1 MRKFIQ
7 NTLDLCLLTISV
19 LLLESIFRLFV
30 GFRIISPRGV
40 LFTISSVVFVYS
52 ILYFFND
59 KYRRGLS
66 IVFLAFLSVYSF
78 SQIIYFRYFASLY
91 SINKIVLLTE
101 LQSVTSEVL
110 MEFDIKMLV
119 IFVPLVL
126 YVGSLYIFRKVKQY
140 PIAKNK
146 TSAFQLLFLIFFS
159 LQILTMVTFA
169 EGDWS
174 QNDFYLYRTFY
185 SRVRA
190 MERFGV
196 NKYVERDL
204 QIYLGQL
211 FRSTS
216 QTDISSIDSY
226 LESKDVELTSNEYTG
241 IFKGKNLI
249 YILAESLDELAINPE
264 ITPNLYRLKTEG
276 LYFNNYYSPVYN
288 ASTADSEFVLNTSM
302 FPSIDYGVAAY
313 NYGNNTYPYT
323 IANTFQK
330 ENYFT
335 NSFHSFHSFFYNREN
350 MHTSLGFSTFYDIE
364 KLNLNYE
371 LDGWQEGI
379 DWIDDVNLMR
389 NMLNVSTQ
397 KDPFFSFVITVSG
410 HLPYNAGRRGL
421 MEYFN
426 QLKEYEYLEPYT
438 FYLSA
443 QKKLDDSIG
452 LLFEELE
459 NRGLLN
465 DTVIVIASDH
475 YPYGMD
481 TESLKTYG
489 FESGYDYEKYRVP
502 LMIWSSN
509 IEPKEIDT
517 MVSSLDVVPT
527 ILNLYGLQQNKVYFG
542 TDVFS
547 ENHREI
553 VVLKDRSW
561 ATPSLYYDSQSN
573 IITQLNESMSKID
586 YDEQVNQS
594 NSFVYDLFNVGQ
606 KMLTTDYFRVKE

>member
-1 MRKFIQ
+1 MRKFLHYS
-7 NTLDLCLLTISV
+7 LDLCLLIVSV
-19 LLLESIFRLFV
+19 LMLESIFRLFV
-30 GFRIISPRGV
+30 GFRIVSPRGV

-52 ILYFFND
+52 LMYFFSD
-59 KYRRGLS
+59 KIRK
-66 IVFLAFLSVYSF
+66 ILSVLFILFISLYSF
-78 SQIIYFRYFASLY
+78 SQIIYFRYFSSLY
-91 SINKIVLLTE
+91 SINRIVLLTE
-101 LQSVTSEVL
+101 LKSVTSEVL
-110 MEFDIKMLV
+110 MEFDVKMLA

-126 YVGSLYIFRKVKQY
+126 YLISLFVFRNFKQE
-140 PIAKNK
+140 PIAKKK
-146 TSAFQLLFLIFFS
+146 TSAFQLLFLIAFT

-196 NKYVERDL
+196 NKYVERDV
-204 QIYLGQL
+204 QIFLGQL
-211 FRSTS
+211 LRSSS
-216 QTDISSIDSY
+216 QDDINMIDSY
-226 LESKDVELTSNEYTG
+226 LNTKEMNRTENSYTG
-241 IFKGKNLI
+241 LFEGKNLI
-249 YILAESLDELAINPE
+249 YILAESLDELAIDPE

-288 ASTADSEFVLNTSM
+288 ASTADSEFVLNTSL

-323 IANTFQK
+323 IANAFQK

-350 MHTSLGFSTFYDIE
+350 MHTSLGYSTFYDIE
-364 KLNLNYE
+364 KLNLNYDTE
-371 LDGWQEGI
+371 GWQEGV
-379 DWIDDVNLMR
+379 DWIDDINLMR
-389 NMLNVSTQ
+389 NMLNVSSQ

-459 NRGLLN
+459 AKGILD

-489 FESGYDYEKYRVP
+489 FESGYDFEKYRVP
-502 LMIWSSN
+502 LLIWSN
-509 IEPKEIDT
+509 DIEAQEVNT
-517 MVSSLDVVPT
+517 MISSLDLVPT
-527 ILNLYGLQQNKVYFG
+527 LLNLFGLDQNKVYFG
-542 TDVFS
+542 SDVFD
-547 ENHREI
+547 ENHKEI

-561 ATPSLYYDSQSN
+561 ATPSIYYDSKSN
-573 IITQLNESMSKID
+573 TVIKMDESLSQEMV
-586 YDEQVNQS
+586 DEQVKLN
-594 NSFVYDLFNVGQ
+594 NAYVYDLFNVGQ
-606 KMLTTDYFRVKE
+606 KILTTDYFRVRE

>member
-1 MRKFIQ
+1 MRKFLHYS
-7 NTLDLCLLTISV
+7 LDLCLLIVSV
-19 LLLESIFRLFV
+19 LMLESIFRLFV
-30 GFRIISPRGV
+30 GFRIVSPRGV

-52 ILYFFND
+52 IMYFFND
-59 KYRRGLS
+59 KIRK
-66 IVFLAFLSVYSF
+66 ILSVLFILFISLYSF
-78 SQIIYFRYFASLY
+78 SQIIYFRYFSSLY

-101 LQSVTSEVL
+101 LKSVTSEVL
-110 MEFDIKMLV
+110 MEFDVKMLV

-126 YVGSLYIFRKVKQY
+126 YLISLFVFRNFKQK
-140 PIAKNK
+140 PIAKKK
-146 TSAFQLLFLIFFS
+146 TSAFQLLFLIAFT

-196 NKYVERDL
+196 NKYVERDV
-204 QIYLGQL
+204 QIFLGQL
-211 FRSTS
+211 LRSSS
-216 QTDISSIDSY
+216 QDDINMIDSY
-226 LESKDVELTSNEYTG
+226 LNTKEINRTENSYTG
-241 IFKGKNLI
+241 IFEGKNLI
-249 YILAESLDELAINPE
+249 YILAESLDELAIDPE

-288 ASTADSEFVLNTSM
+288 ASTADSEFVLNTSL

-323 IANTFQK
+323 IANAFQK

-350 MHTSLGFSTFYDIE
+350 MHTSLGYSTFYDIE
-364 KLNLNYE
+364 KLNLNYDTE
-371 LDGWQEGI
+371 GWQEGV
-379 DWIDDVNLMR
+379 DWIDDINLMR
-389 NMLNVSTQ
+389 NMLNVSSQ

-459 NRGLLN
+459 VKGILD

-489 FESGYDYEKYRVP
+489 FESGYDFEKYRVP
-502 LMIWSSN
+502 LIIWSN
-509 IEPKEIDT
+509 DIEAQEVNT

-527 ILNLYGLQQNKVYFG
+527 LLNLFGLDQNKVYFG
-542 TDVFS
+542 SDVFD
-547 ENHREI
+547 ENHKEI

-561 ATPSLYYDSQSN
+561 ATPSIYYDSKSN
-573 IITQLNESMSKID
+573 TVIKMDESLNQEML
-586 YDEQVNQS
+586 DEQVKLN
-594 NSFVYDLFNVGQ
+594 NAYVYDLFNVGQ
-606 KMLTTDYFRVKE
+606 KILTTDYFRVRE

>member
-19 LLLESIFRLFV
+19 LLLESIFRSFV

-52 ILYFFND
+52 ILYFFKE
-59 KYRRGLS
+59 KYRKSLSVIFLFLLS
-66 IVFLAFLSVYSF
+66 IYSF

-126 YVGSLYIFRKVKQY
+126 YVGLLYFFRNVKQN

-146 TSAFQLLFLIFFS
+146 ISAFQLLFLIFFS

-196 NKYVERDL
+196 NKYVERDI

-211 FRSTS
+211 FRNTS
-216 QTDISSIDSY
+216 QTDISLIDSY
-226 LESKDVELTSNEYTG
+226 LDSKDVEQISNEYTG
-241 IFKGKNLI
+241 LFKGKNLI
-249 YILAESLDELAINPE
+249 YILAESLDELAIDPE
-264 ITPNLYRLKTEG
+264 ITPNLYRLKKEG

-335 NSFHSFHSFFYNREN
+335 NSFHSFQSFFYNREN
-350 MHTSLGFSTFYDIE
+350 MHTSLGYSTFYDME
-364 KLNLNYE
+364 KLNLNYDLE
-371 LDGWQEGI
+371 GWQEGV
-379 DWIDDVNLMR
+379 DWIDDIHLMR

-397 KDPFFSFVITVSG
+397 KDRFFSFVITVSG

-421 MEYFN
+421 MDYFN
-426 QLKEYEYLEPYT
+426 QLKKYEYLEPFA

-459 NRGLLN
+459 NRGILN

-481 TESLKTYG
+481 TESLETYG
-489 FESGYDYEKYRVP
+489 FESGYDFEKYRVP
-502 LMIWSSN
+502 LMIWSN
-509 IEPKEIDT
+509 NLEPKEIDT

-527 ILNLYGLQQNKVYFG
+527 ILNLFGLEQNKIYFG
-542 TDVFS
+542 TDVFD

-561 ATPSLYYDSQSN
+561 ATPSLYYDSKSN
-573 IITQLNESMSKID
+573 TVTQIDTSLNKLN
-586 YDEQVNQS
+586 YDEQINQ
-594 NSFVYDLFNVGQ
+594 NNMFVYDLFNVGQ

>member
-1 MRKFIQ
+1 
-7 NTLDLCLLTISV
+7 
-19 LLLESIFRLFV
+19 
-30 GFRIISPRGV
+30 
-40 LFTISSVVFVYS
+40 
-52 ILYFFND
+52 
-59 KYRRGLS
+59 
-66 IVFLAFLSVYSF
+66 
-78 SQIIYFRYFASLY
+78 
-91 SINKIVLLTE
+91 
-101 LQSVTSEVL
+101 
-110 MEFDIKMLV
+110 MEFDVKMLA

-126 YVGSLYIFRKVKQY
+126 YLISLFVFRNFKQE
-140 PIAKNK
+140 PIAKKK
-146 TSAFQLLFLIFFS
+146 TSAFQLLFLIAFT

-196 NKYVERDL
+196 NKYVERDV
-204 QIYLGQL
+204 QIFLGQL
-211 FRSTS
+211 LRSSS
-216 QTDISSIDSY
+216 QDDINMIDSY
-226 LESKDVELTSNEYTG
+226 LNTKEMNRTENSYTG
-241 IFKGKNLI
+241 LFEGKNLI
-249 YILAESLDELAINPE
+249 YILAESLDELAIDPE

-288 ASTADSEFVLNTSM
+288 ASTADSEFVLNTSL

-323 IANTFQK
+323 IANAFQK

-350 MHTSLGFSTFYDIE
+350 MHTSLGYSTFYDIE
-364 KLNLNYE
+364 KLNLNYDTE
-371 LDGWQEGI
+371 GWQEGV
-379 DWIDDVNLMR
+379 DWIDDINLMR
-389 NMLNVSTQ
+389 NMLNVSSQ

-459 NRGLLN
+459 AKGILD

-489 FESGYDYEKYRVP
+489 FESGYDFEKYRVP
-502 LMIWSSN
+502 LLIWSN
-509 IEPKEIDT
+509 DIEAQEVNT
-517 MVSSLDVVPT
+517 MISSLDLVPT
-527 ILNLYGLQQNKVYFG
+527 LLNLFGLDQNKVYFG
-542 TDVFS
+542 SDVFD
-547 ENHREI
+547 ENHKEI

-561 ATPSLYYDSQSN
+561 ATPSIYYDSKSN
-573 IITQLNESMSKID
+573 TVIKMDESLSQEMV
-586 YDEQVNQS
+586 DEQVKLN
-594 NSFVYDLFNVGQ
+594 NAYVYDLFNVGQ
-606 KMLTTDYFRVKE
+606 KILTTDYFRVRE